1 VTASTQHP
9 RQSAGF
15 HVHEVNDEHGV
26 NEVRRLVLEYAA
38 SMSTKPGVEHLR
50 ADAAALPGRFAL
62 PRGGLWLATADDAGT
77 GVGCV
82 AVRPLDDDIAEVKRM
97 YVDAAWRGR
106 GVGRALLEAL
116 IAGARERGYAK
127 LRLGTLEEMKEAQS
141 LYHSV
146 GFRPIERYRPDE
158 IVDTIFYERSL
169 R

>member
-1 VTASTQHP
+1 
-9 RQSAGF
+9 
-15 HVHEVNDEHGV
+15 
-26 NEVRRLVLEYAA
+26 
-38 SMSTKPGVEHLR
+38 
-50 ADAAALPGRFAL
+50 
-62 PRGGLWLATADDAGT
+62 
-77 GVGCV
+77 
-82 AVRPLDDDIAEVKRM
+82 
-97 YVDAAWRGR
+97 
-106 GVGRALLEAL
+106 VGRALLEAL